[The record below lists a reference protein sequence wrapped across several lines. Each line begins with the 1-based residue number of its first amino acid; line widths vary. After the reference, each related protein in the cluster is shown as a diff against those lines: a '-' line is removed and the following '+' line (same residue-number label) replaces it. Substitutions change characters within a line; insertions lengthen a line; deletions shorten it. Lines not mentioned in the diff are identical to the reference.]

1 MDGTAATP
9 AEGRHPGGRRPE
21 GHRRRTVLRGAVA
34 GVATAG
40 LAGLA
45 LPGTARAAGATST
58 GAGTDAGPTLY
69 IASDSTAQT
78 YDPYY
83 APQAGWGEVLGQF
96 FSETV
101 TIANHAIGG
110 RSSRSFIAEGRLQAI
125 LDQIQPGDYLFVQFG
140 HNDATLSRPERY
152 TPPADYKEFL
162 RNDYIGGARAR
173 GAIPVVVTPV
183 SRRDFNPTTGRF
195 NVSFP
200 EYVEKAIEVAAE
212 ENVPLVD
219 LSASSRAYLD
229 GVGIEEARSLFLHV
243 PPGVYPNRPYGTIDE
258 THFQRYGALHVA
270 RLIALDVARLDVP
283 LARRVRNTAPP
294 RHRPDRPGAPTAG
307 LVSHEGARL
316 TWDEVPGA
324 DLYRIQRRR
333 RHSDEEFT
341 LATTSPIPLA
351 DIGGLAE
358 DTAYEVRV
366 IAVNGRGQSAP
377 SAKLRL
383 ATRPADLRYDFG
395 PADSPVAEGFVGVSP
410 ETLYTAERGYGF
422 TDATNLISRD
432 RGPGTDDLGRD
443 FVAYFDGRYEF
454 RTDVPNGTYA
464 ATAYVGD
471 AAGSSRSGFVFEGG
485 DRGQVIGSPNAVTR
499 QTFTLIEVQDGQL
512 GVTVY
517 GQTGHLNGLVITRVG

>member
-9 AEGRHPGGRRPE
+9 PT
-21 GHRRRTVLRGAVA
+21 GHRRRTVLRAALAGA
-34 GVATAG
+34 ATAG
-40 LAGLA
+40 AAGLA
-45 LPGTARAAGATST
+45 LPGTARAADAAGAAT
-58 GAGTDAGPTLY
+58 GAGTGPTIY

-96 FSETV
+96 FSDAVTV
-101 TIANHAIGG
+101 ANHAIGG

-125 LDQIQPGDYLFVQFG
+125 LDVIQPGDYLFVQFG
-140 HNDATLSRPERY
+140 HNDATISRPERY

-173 GAIPVVVTPV
+173 GAVPVVVTPV
-183 SRRDFNPTTGRF
+183 SRRDFNRATGKF

-200 EYVEKAIEVAAE
+200 EYVAKAVEVAAE
-212 ENVPLVD
+212 EGVPLVD

-229 GVGIEEARSLFLHV
+229 EVGIEEARSVFLHV
-243 PPGVYPNRPYGTIDE
+243 PPGVYPNRPFGTIDE
-258 THFQRYGALHVA
+258 THFQHYGAVRIA
-270 RLIALDVARLDVP
+270 RLIALDVARLGVP
-283 LARRVRNTAPP
+283 LARHVRNTAPP
-294 RHRPDRPGAPTAG
+294 RHRPDRPTAAPVAT

-324 DLYRIQRRR
+324 ELYRIQRRR
-333 RHSDEEFT
+333 RDVPDDEYT

-358 DTAYEVRV
+358 DTAYDLRV

-377 SAKLRL
+377 SPRLRL
-383 ATRPADLRYDFG
+383 TTRVADLRYDFG

-410 ETLYTAERGYGF
+410 ETLYTPERGYGF
-422 TDATNLISRD
+422 TDATGLITRD

-454 RTDVPNGTYA
+454 RTDTPNGTYA
-464 ATAYVGD
+464 VTAHVGD
-471 AAGSSRSGFVFEGG
+471 AAGSSRSGFVLEGG
-485 DRGQVIGSPNAVTR
+485 DRGQVIGSPNAITR
-499 QTFTLIEVQDGQL
+499 QTFTLVDVRDGQL
-512 GVTVY
+512 SVTVY